1 MSKNVLLVSYSINPE
16 GGSEPKAAWTWL
28 EGLLNSEYSVSLIT
42 SSKSLQF
49 LKSKNQLVQ
58 SDTCSIYVVHSPSI
72 PNIFYPLNLYIEYL
86 IWQYRAVKQLRK
98 MPLDNFDFGH
108 HSNWGNLLLGT
119 PLSKTRLPYIF
130 GPGAGNTSDNPLVP
144 KNFNDTIIS
153 YARKCLVKI
162 ILEVPY
168 FKNSLGKSAI
178 AVCSNSEVESLVSK
192 TFPNLKTKC
201 FLPDSIEDGLV
212 RSSIAYPKSQSIIWV
227 GRFIKR
233 KNPILAVLAF
243 QKVLEVMPNAKLQMY
258 GNGPLKHRTQ
268 RLVEKLGLNE
278 SIKINDRIPWSDLI
292 ISYDNAKLNLFTSS
306 RDAFGA
312 QILEASARGVPSIV
326 LSGMPLLEWID
337 IKEML
342 IVHPSDGNNRAEGF
356 AKLILKGL
364 NMDRRTWRELSQGHL
379 DFAHE
384 HKSSVKQFYM
394 QQIYD
399 SIFEKSK

>member
-1 MSKNVLLVSYSINPE
+1 
-16 GGSEPKAAWTWL
+16 
-28 EGLLNSEYSVSLIT
+28 
-42 SSKSLQF
+42 
-49 LKSKNQLVQ
+49 
-58 SDTCSIYVVHSPSI
+58 
-72 PNIFYPLNLYIEYL
+72 
-86 IWQYRAVKQLRK
+86 
-98 MPLDNFDFGH
+98 
-108 HSNWGNLLLGT
+108 
-119 PLSKTRLPYIF
+119 
-130 GPGAGNTSDNPLVP
+130 
-144 KNFNDTIIS
+144 
-153 YARKCLVKI
+153 
-162 ILEVPY
+162 
-168 FKNSLGKSAI
+168 
-178 AVCSNSEVESLVSK
+178 
-192 TFPNLKTKC
+192 
-201 FLPDSIEDGLV
+201 
-212 RSSIAYPKSQSIIWV
+212 
-227 GRFIKR
+227 
-233 KNPILAVLAF
+233 
-243 QKVLEVMPNAKLQMY
+243 MY

-292 ISYDNAKLNLFTSS
+292 ISYDDAKLNLFTSS